1 MRDAYGGIINIVI
14 VVVFLVIVSS
24 YLAFN
29 VNYTKAFRLK
39 NKIISVLEEYEG
51 KGYESESAVA
61 RKKIKEYAQQIG
73 YSNNNIKVDGE
84 GWKCDSV
91 GYCIKKHENSSKEGV
106 EKRDTCY
113 FEVVTQINIS
123 LPIIN
128 NIMGLRIFQV
138 TGSTKTIEGC

>member
-29 VNYTKAFRLK
+29 VNYT
-39 NKIISVLEEYEG
+39 
-51 KGYESESAVA
+51 
-61 RKKIKEYAQQIG
+61 
-73 YSNNNIKVDGE
+73 NNNIKVDGE